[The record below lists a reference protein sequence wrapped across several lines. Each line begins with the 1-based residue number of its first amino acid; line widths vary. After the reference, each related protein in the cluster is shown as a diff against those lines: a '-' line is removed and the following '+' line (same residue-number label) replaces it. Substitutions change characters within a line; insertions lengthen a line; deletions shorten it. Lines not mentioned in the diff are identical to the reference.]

1 MRAVI
6 SSVAALIAAVV
17 LGGCGYSVGPIGHPQ
32 LKTVA
37 VAPVANETLS
47 YNAAAQMRNLLSE
60 CFTTDG
66 TMKLVSATQADC
78 IVYASVK
85 EVTISEVSWSSNDDD
100 DYQPNEWRCRVKVN
114 YSVIIPG
121 RGKPLIKERSVTGSA
136 EFVTGPDLE
145 SSRLNGMRQAM
156 FDASK
161 TIVSNITEAW

>member
-1 MRAVI
+1 
-6 SSVAALIAAVV
+6 
-17 LGGCGYSVGPIGHPQ
+17 
-32 LKTVA
+32 
-37 VAPVANETLS
+37 
-47 YNAAAQMRNLLSE
+47 MRNLLSE

-66 TMKLVSATQADC
+66 TMKLVSASQADC

-85 EVTISEVSWSSNDDD
+85 EVKINEVSWSSNDDD
-100 DYQPNEWRCRVKVN
+100 DYQPNEWRCSVKVN

-121 RGKPLIKERSVTGSA
+121 RGKPLIKERSVTGTA

-161 TIVSNITEAW
+161 KIVSNITEAW

>member
-1 MRAVI
+1 MKKIIGMFAVI
-6 SSVAALIAAVV
+6 AAAV
-17 LGGCGYSVGPIGHPQ
+17 LLHGCGYSVGPIGHPQ

-37 VAPVANETLS
+37 VAPVSNETLS
-47 YNAAAQMRNLLSE
+47 YNAAAQMRNLLCE

-66 TMKLVSATQADC
+66 TMKLVSATKADC
-78 IVYASVK
+78 IIYASIK
-85 EVTISEVSWSSNDDD
+85 EVIIKEVNWASDDD
-100 DYQPNEWRCRVKVN
+100 DNYQPNEWNCTVTVN

-121 RGKPLIKERSVTGSA
+121 RGKPLIKERTVTGSA

-161 TIVSNITEAW
+161 KIVANITEAW